1 MQHRKGVVGRG
12 LLRSAATL
20 LVAALAPEMRAQ
32 TLTHLPVARLECLQ
46 EPPTQHLTGRQAL
59 EAVFFAAG
67 PDYDPVL
74 PINNERALVQADE
87 DGGVDGAG
95 AASSPTRSSG
105 SERERQ

>member
-1 MQHRKGVVGRG
+1 MGSGKPVLSSCERISRVRVFGRYKVSKMSGVKI
-12 LLRSAATL
+12 
-20 LVAALAPEMRAQ
+20 
-32 TLTHLPVARLECLQ
+32 
-46 EPPTQHLTGRQAL
+46 